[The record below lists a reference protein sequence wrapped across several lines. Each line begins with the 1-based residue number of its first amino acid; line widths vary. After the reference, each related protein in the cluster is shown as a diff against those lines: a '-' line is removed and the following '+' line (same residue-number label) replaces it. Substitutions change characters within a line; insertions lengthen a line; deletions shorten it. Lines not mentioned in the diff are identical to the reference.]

1 MYTTVV
7 MNWKTTHAA
16 GSEKI
21 FTDRQV
27 SWCID
32 LMILRSF
39 YFNLDLDDNAL
50 CTIVDADLGYRI
62 DMEDSVGTSD
72 GDACRFG
79 LFFPFVF
86 SIFVFVIGN
95 ELIGREEKRNRN
107 FRIVALM

>member
-62 DMEDSVGTSD
+62 DMEDSVEMLAD
-72 GDACRFG
+72 LDC
-79 LFFPFVF
+79 FFLSFF
-86 SIFVFVIGN
+86 SIWVFFIGN
-95 ELIGREEKRNRN
+95 ELIGTGEKRNRN